1 MAAMVVVQVAIH
13 QIVNMVPMRHCLMAA
28 VRPVN
33 VLLSVSGTLVG
44 RRAVLRI
51 R

>member
-1 MAAMVVVQVAIH
+1 MVSVGMVKVTMHEVIHVVTMGHGLV
-13 QIVNMVPMRHCLMAA
+13 AA
-28 VRPVN
+28 VRSVN

-44 RRAVLRI
+44 RRAVLGI